1 MLASWSNSGK
11 RSNRA
16 IRPALRTAGG
26 AAGRCTFVNKRL
38 YEETQELMTNVFK
51 SMRMLETIKDGHWS
65 HHLQAIAMLKAAN
78 IKPDMEGRNV
88 A

>member
-1 MLASWSNSGK
+1 
-11 RSNRA
+11 
-16 IRPALRTAGG
+16 
-26 AAGRCTFVNKRL
+26 
-38 YEETQELMTNVFK
+38 MTNVFK